1 MPGTLTNPSLPFY
14 TEPHLLIISDPQ
26 VDSQAVTEATNAG
39 VPVIGISNTDNLT
52 SKLDLVIPA
61 NNRGRKA
68 LATVYWLL
76 AREIL
81 IQKGELTE
89 DQDMKYEIDDF
100 ETKIKDI
107 EEDEDEDLS
116 NGDTD
121 DDDSDDEYNEEFS
134 VEKLSTEEVSQLYE
148 SMKETIADL
157 TQQNEILEQSNIK
170 NESEI
175 LNYESYAN
183 EWDAQNRLGEDRS
196 RVLFAKLRL
205 DNEALQAQLD
215 TAYQEIQIE
224 KAKAVTWQNT
234 IENKLLD
241 DENTDIAHMIIGE
254 TEVHILISQFKQDLL
269 RSQTQ
274 LAMERELKLSN
285 KHKQIEVE
293 LREQFGPGLLN
304 TLEYLLQDADLH
316 NVESFTNQCRM

>member
-1 MPGTLTNPSLPFY
+1 MSEQTEMSAIKKKVLSTGIRVGTDVKTKFMRQYITESSPEGLYMLDIDITLSRIKTAAKFVSRKDIKRVIVCSGREYASTPIEKFCECTGAIMMLRRFMPGTLTNPSLPFY

-107 EEDEDEDLS
+107 EEDED
-116 NGDTD
+116 D
-121 DDDSDDEYNEEFS
+121 DFQ
-134 VEKLSTEEVSQLYE
+134 K
-148 SMKETIADL
+148 
-157 TQQNEILEQSNIK
+157 K
-170 NESEI
+170 N
-175 LNYESYAN
+175 YT
-183 EWDAQNRLGEDRS
+183 S
-196 RVLFAKLRL
+196 RF
-205 DNEALQAQLD
+205 
-215 TAYQEIQIE
+215 
-224 KAKAVTWQNT
+224 
-234 IENKLLD
+234 
-241 DENTDIAHMIIGE
+241 
-254 TEVHILISQFKQDLL
+254 
-269 RSQTQ
+269 
-274 LAMERELKLSN
+274 
-285 KHKQIEVE
+285 
-293 LREQFGPGLLN
+293 
-304 TLEYLLQDADLH
+304 
-316 NVESFTNQCRM
+316 